1 MKPAELEELIAELRS
16 SPVCNAETFC
26 KATGSG
32 RTAVYEQLR
41 TTGEL
46 AGIRAIRV
54 SRKWVIPTRPI
65 LELLGYSEE
74 PHSYA
79 HHKIGGE

>member
-1 MKPAELEELIAELRS
+1 MTPAELNNLIAELRS
-16 SPVCNAETFC
+16 NPVCNAETFC
-26 KATGSG
+26 KATNQG

-46 AGIRAIRV
+46 AGIKAIRV

-74 PHSYA
+74 PHSCA
-79 HHKIGGE
+79 CKNGGQ